1 MRGCKRMLFQL
12 MLLLLSVTVAEAQI
26 VISGSVYGGGNEG
39 NVGGSTSVTVRA
51 GDINKVY
58 GGARMANIAKN
69 ALVNIDGENASNYIL
84 INYVYGGN
92 DIAGTIGTNLM
103 TFDVPNVLTRKTE
116 NKIDGSWNAFVRIS
130 TKTTT
135 TGEAPNTTVE
145 EAEDAQKVYI
155 GQLFGG
161 SNGEY
166 FYQEESG
173 VHKIYDYN
181 DHTKLIASGTKDL
194 IEPKL
199 KKTYLEILGGSIV
212 YAYGGGNNATITDKT
227 VICLDNPSKVV
238 NTITDVNNPNADNTG
253 ELLTNDRFE
262 NKMGINITLS
272 YPESDAFQIG
282 RLFGGNNMADMAI
295 RPRWNLQ
302 RGKVRDL
309 YGGGNEG
316 RMTSPEGLLLQV
328 EGEGMKVDNVYGGCR
343 KADVH
348 PLYDNDDNRPVAY
361 EDIQLDP
368 SDNPNNI
375 PGGYAAR
382 VRILGGDVNNVYGGN
397 DISGN
402 VYGGNTVG
410 ILTSIRGNVYGGG
423 NGSYAYTDNP
433 LLKDNPRWHDLYYN
447 PDQVLQKAGVTVSD
461 DDLKSAEALNIFRP
475 NAEKV
480 SILVRGTKTKPV
492 VIKGALYVGGNSAS
506 LREHVSGGSS
516 SINSN
521 ESATHLKIGSYVT
534 IDKVFLGNNGENM
547 IKYNDAEDQVS
558 LRGEGVLKTFARTN
572 LTTPNSKF
580 NSMVLTTPKV
590 FEKYMEGCAMKV
602 KPNILFESKSRKDP
616 FDYIPYTT
624 YIGSF
629 YCGGNVGSILVPG
642 KMSVDFTHEVVIYDK
657 LVGGCNKAKVVET
670 TYNAE
675 YLGGLIGDPEPT
687 VSPQTI
693 GDKLVL
699 NLSGLKIEPK
709 RWNDGGTALEWNT
722 YIGTEK
728 CTPVTSGSGTSEN
741 PILADENDMKRRL
754 RGGNIYGGCD
764 ESGIVNGNVVINVNA
779 SIINRND
786 LFDEVKTNADDGEES
801 LYLNDVLEYGKQ
813 HYHILERHTGVI
825 LGLQGMDVL
834 GMALNIF
841 GGGKGPGTEIWGST
855 TINLNKGYVFQ
866 VFGGS
871 EEGVIGKPGDNG
883 ALAYNSAYSCYVNLK
898 GSSPGVS
905 KANAYNMNMP
915 ECEFI
920 YGGGFEGP
928 IAGNTVVSLGN
939 GRIFNSFAGSCDADI
954 YGHTETYIGYR
965 HDVENEKGVVTGQV
979 DGFPYIR
986 DMVYG
991 GNDLGGA
998 IKNLEPKDFS
1008 DRLRTY
1014 DDKVTDDPN
1023 NFDLSGKIHKKTVA
1037 EASNPNV
1044 LKASAYVEYNQGRA
1058 IAIFGGHYGTYDYT
1072 STTSEYQR
1080 ELAAKPYLDNTFVN
1094 LSPTSSDVLK
1104 NPGKK
1109 NTVDFV
1115 YGGSQGYP
1123 GDFDSNRMQDRSYV
1137 LIDIPEDMDN
1147 YKTMQVFGAGAWGG
1161 LGMKGE
1167 KVESNAAEV
1176 NLDKKSAIVDLVR
1189 GQIDA
1194 VYGGSYHT
1202 GFTRRTVVNVPTG
1215 SKIQVNNLFG
1225 GAYGEDLSS
1234 RCDVYEANVNYKSA
1248 DAMVKQAIYGG
1259 NNAYRRTLYG
1269 RVTIDKPVYT
1279 GELDN
1284 NNEGKLATVY
1294 GAGYGANTW
1303 SQYTEVNLNNGAR
1316 VKEVYGGGQLG
1327 RVMNPA
1333 SVAKWKVQA
1342 DAELQTEY
1350 NTKHTAWEALPA
1362 EEKALTP
1369 EPQLSTVTLEMGD
1382 TYTDLGLD
1390 DPIVKANSLGYAEA
1404 SWKTGKFNTNVYI
1417 NSGAVVDV
1425 NLVTKSYG
1433 AGYDGGYAY
1442 AGGLGDTKIDGSG
1455 DVYGT
1460 TYIGLLGGEVKKDLY
1475 AGGTVGSVMNRYV
1488 PAKKKENNVEV
1499 DNPDYFTAKTYA
1511 YIEGG
1516 TARNVYGGGWQGSV
1530 GKHTGAKVDGKD
1542 LPIAGSTTDDVLGE
1556 SNVVIGIRKDLRE
1569 AQKPADYPAGG
1580 LSYSKGIPAI
1590 LRNAYSGG
1598 EGGAVYGTANLTI
1611 NNGYIGYYYDSSDSK
1626 YKEKL
1631 NDETW
1636 SDGVGE
1642 NRLEDCGNAFGGG
1655 YDDLSSVDFT
1665 NVKMYGG
1672 IIRNSLHGGGE
1683 IATIGRGTTKETTG
1697 AERDLDQVYKNG
1709 KTHVEMYNGHV
1720 LRNVFAGGKGYN
1732 KLKYGVGNELYTDGY
1747 VFGQTEV
1754 YIHGGEIGTEE
1765 GIAKEYG
1772 NVFGGGDIGYVYSSG
1787 YKYANSRKT
1796 ETGSPGHYY
1805 YYNNDAVK
1813 GDTLTEDCKVVVS
1826 PYLQVKLG
1834 NTVTDGDKTYQAYD
1848 YVPTEYLNKL
1858 GKKTSVT
1865 ATGTKEW
1872 PDEWKKLITEEGDVD
1887 RGVIIHNAVFAGG
1900 NVSTNS
1906 DKTYANATTVF
1917 GNVTATLY
1925 DVYHRDFISIGTEHV
1940 GGLYGGGNFS
1950 MVDGY
1955 RELNITNYGTD
1966 YFSLDQQIDLPT
1978 YRSLSNRERAYFK
1991 LRYECKANVT
2001 FHSDQAS
2008 IPDSRQYT
2016 AGEKI
2021 DEDVYLRL
2029 LERYGAQVENAFTPW
2044 GICSIY
2050 AGRLLNTIQRADF
2063 CGVFGSRMV
2072 LQGAKDRVADTEQ
2085 NTDYTINRVGE
2096 LSLNK
2101 KKTVR
2106 TTENGFTIP
2115 DTGNDA
2121 EHGNYFGIY
2130 SVVNYLGNLTS
2141 DVHFYDPY
2149 VGSATDNEGHS
2160 YQNGTTTYYTYKA
2173 GNPTSGK
2180 RNKAEGSHQVALA
2193 SGVHLELTTEK
2204 STEETKDYG
2213 YITGVVELDL
2223 INVKKDKVM
2232 GGGFVYAKNEHRV
2245 PKYFPNKKNVLLAN
2259 QNQEEGDEAITFK
2272 RFCYSSSDEPSGTEA
2287 ANAIVISRDGAG
2299 NGGSD
2304 AYTLYSWQTSG
2315 NFIHPEKPIVD
2326 DCYPTNNAY
2335 DSSKSPYSVAHYWYV
2350 KGEVYV
2356 YDQIVSAYTGSASAY
2371 QKESQLNLTITA
2383 ASNGKLQLL
2392 NVKPNLYAY
2401 KMPKAEGSATLVKIG
2416 SINDGDG
2423 HPIDHVTVN
2432 NEHDTYKLNDVI
2444 TWWDWHQLNADERAC
2459 FVTETWVNCVTIKVT
2474 ENAKDSV
2481 YVPGTYV
2488 VDTTDKTA
2496 AQTLFNN
2503 NKIKDADGNPVKDG
2517 NGNDATF
2524 DYIFRSSN
2532 NISHDQGYVLTFDMT
2547 TPTVWGKYYTS
2558 KTHGNDQTDQTKGA
2572 NDISA
2577 PTFYPTTSGVYGT
2590 HNYIVGEIVT
2600 KATIDAYTAGFGEKV
2615 KPAYVAI
2622 NKVTYTSGGNTAT
2635 ANKGSAISKTVYEG
2649 ITDAGEKANF
2659 EAALVCINTVKL
2671 ADGVYL
2677 GKGDLLSASQIA
2689 ALKTKYAE
2697 TKTIVNEVEQTI
2709 EDTKLKADIDAAMK
2723 EAYICVEAGNY
2734 GGQQYTNAE
2743 NYDVIDGWC
2752 ALSKA
2757 DRDNGHFTF
2766 NYDALDLLTSPT
2778 YLSLD
2783 GTNPEKFPTESATQ
2797 TAYGET
2803 YSKRVPIEYDAI
2815 CNHAFTST
2823 TNSKNYAVGNKIGQ
2837 AEYEALPNDQCHYT
2851 RVDLESGQTKAYIV
2865 LDNFTYYGVPY
2876 GKGQIIDDYDTY
2888 FDLHSDANYASKVT
2902 EKEFGSSG
2910 THYYCYET
2918 YTGATQGAVITEEN
2932 YNQLPNEQKNFI
2944 IQGKEPVETSTLYV
2958 SSESDIFDVSKER
2971 VYTVVYQYTYYENE
2985 DRNNVKFTNE
2995 LHVINVHVQMESGV
3009 PVIGPLTPPDIV
3021 LPGTAV
3027 SMTTP
3032 DVAVGSYPPL
3042 GNGWEVYGNETDA
3055 KLHRNGEEYEN
3066 GVDPLYWYQNGD
3078 YYINYYSRN
3087 YLGKMY
3093 APKPMPL
3100 KVANYH
3106 DLDAVMKDKEHHMYV
3121 DRPDVDR
3128 PSKIYIDNRDCQS
3141 DVTKSELDLL
3151 KDFFDLSLQT
3161 AKVTTGEGATVGH
3174 ELLNNHV
3181 RGARNLEFILRSDIS
3196 PKAYTPWSPIGTKTV
3211 GECFEGNLHGDGYT
3225 ISGLTSSLF
3234 NNLCGEVYNLGVTG
3248 TFDAPGIVEEGT
3260 GYLENCWVKKADGA
3274 VTAGTKALFG
3284 SMTNTESRTVH
3295 IVNSY
3300 YPQENGYTTQ
3310 MGATEKPLKAF
3321 YNGEV
3326 AYNLNDFYLF
3336 KRYCDN
3342 KTPALTTNDY
3352 KYYSKTVPTGEQVGN
3367 DNGTLLI
3374 ETGHYESQNGPYLLN
3389 GSDNAG
3395 SYVEWRFADGDFM
3408 YAAGT
3413 IPSAKNER
3421 TYTDANKK
3429 EHYYPI
3435 WPDDYI
3441 YFGQALSYGHVE
3453 GRTHEDEPS
3462 VIRKQGGRLLDTE
3475 ENNRVFRAPAYF
3487 GNNTMSAAHFNP
3499 YAVFAQTK
3507 EDDTTIEAYK
3517 GMTAIDFSGGNGD
3530 VAGGYGYGAVAAS
3543 GTQPAK
3549 FYPPLLDDD
3558 GISDFTNVDLTRN
3571 LLVYTSS
3578 TASVTTENTV
3588 KTKLI
3593 EDTYQETNNQYRTV
3607 AEATNLRQAQTIRG
3621 HWVQKVNN
3629 VYKATRDHFLVD
3641 KQDFNAPIAYTF
3653 ANDENNKAHR
3663 MWYQRLPENYVGKK
3677 NNDGTF
3683 IANSAG
3689 WEGVSLPFTA
3699 DIVTTNVKGEITHF
3713 YGDNS
3718 TGHEYWLRQ
3727 LQSGST
3733 MTQNGETGE
3742 YTAVFHRPAATNS
3755 SEDNKVFTNDFL
3767 WDHYYSNNT
3776 FDDLNTDKY
3785 PGTYYKADNQ
3795 GIVNTYEYYPRLANA
3810 TPYIIGFPGERY
3822 YEFDLSGNFEAKTAK
3837 ATTPTKLSAQVIT
3850 FASKEN
3856 AIIGVSDTE
3865 LASGKVTATA
3875 TVSGHNTTFNFV
3887 PNYSSMEVEGY
3898 ILNAAGSSYEVGTN
3912 VETVPFRPYFVTLTA
3927 GAREQT
3933 RSIVFSDE
3941 QTQLQGKDKGQH
3953 QEDEEHFGLNTYA
3966 KRKKIIV
3973 ESNLRETTEV
3983 RIMNTAG
3990 ITLNTFAIEPGET
4003 VETRINTSGVYI
4015 VQTTDGH
4022 YNKKLVVR

>member
-1 MRGCKRMLFQL
+1 MRGCKQMLL
-12 MLLLLSVTVAEAQI
+12 LLLLLSVTVAEAQI

-58 GGARMANIAKN
+58 GGARMANIAQN
-69 ALVNIDGENASNYIL
+69 ALVNIDGENASNYIV

-103 TFDVPNVLTRKTE
+103 TFNVPGVLTRKTE

-135 TGEAPNTTVE
+135 IGEAPNTTVE
-145 EAEDAQKVYI
+145 EATDAQKIYI

-166 FYQEESG
+166 FYQEENG
-173 VHKIYDYN
+173 THNIYDYN
-181 DHTKLIASGTKDL
+181 DHTKLIASNTTGF

-227 VICLDNPSKVV
+227 VICLDNPSKVI
-238 NTITDVNNPNADNTG
+238 TSITDNTNPNADTDG

-262 NKMGINITLS
+262 NKMGINIALS

-309 YGGGNEG
+309 FGGGNEG

-343 KADVH
+343 KADVR

-368 SDNPNNI
+368 TDNPNNI

-410 ILTSIRGNVYGGG
+410 IFTSIRGNVYGGG
-423 NGSYAYTDNP
+423 NGSYAYTDNTE
-433 LLKDNPRWHDLYYN
+433 LINNPRWHDLYYN
-447 PDQVLQKAGVTVSD
+447 PDQVLQKANVTVTNP
-461 DDLKSAEALNIFRP
+461 DLRSAEALNIFRP

-480 SILVRGTKTKPV
+480 SILVRGTQTKPV
-492 VIKGALYVGGNSAS
+492 VIKGSLYVGGNSAS
-506 LREHVSGGSS
+506 LREQNTGGSS
-516 SINSN
+516 SVSIT

-547 IKYNDAEDQVS
+547 IKYNDAEESVS
-558 LRGEGVLKTFARTN
+558 LRGEGVLKTFARTD
-572 LTTPNSKF
+572 LTSDNSKF

-602 KPNILFESKSRKDP
+602 KPNVLFESKSRKDP
-616 FDYIPYTT
+616 YDYIPYTT

-642 KMSVDFTHEVVIYDK
+642 KMTVDFAHAVVIYNK
-657 LVGGCNKAKVVET
+657 LVGGCNNAKVVAT
-670 TYNAE
+670 TNYNAE
-675 YLGGLIGDPEPT
+675 YLGGLIGAPEDP

-709 RWNDGGTALEWNT
+709 RWNNDGTALEWNT
-722 YIGTEK
+722 YIGNTP
-728 CTPVTSGSGTSEN
+728 CTPETEGTY
-741 PILADENDMKRRL
+741 PADAPHHASDDDMNRRL
-754 RGGNIYGGCD
+754 VGGNIYGGCD

-801 LYLNDVLEYGKQ
+801 LYQNNVLGYGKQ
-813 HYHILERHTGVI
+813 HYHILQRHTGVI
-825 LGLQGMDVL
+825 LGQQGMDVL
-834 GMALNIF
+834 GHALNIF
-841 GGGKGPGTEIWGST
+841 GGGKGTGTEIWGST

-871 EEGVIGKPGDNG
+871 EEGKIGQSGTNG
-883 ALAYNSAYSCYVNLK
+883 ELSYNSAYSCYVNLK
-898 GSSPGVS
+898 GSAAGVS
-905 KANAYNMNMP
+905 KVNAYNTDMP

-920 YGGGFEGP
+920 YGGSFEGP

-954 YGHTETYIGYR
+954 LGHTETYIGYR
-965 HDVENEKGVVTGQV
+965 HNVEDEKGAVTGQV

-998 IKNLEPKDFS
+998 IKNMEPKDFS
-1008 DRLRTY
+1008 NRLRTY
-1014 DDKVTDDPN
+1014 DANVTNDPN
-1023 NFDLSGKIHKKTVA
+1023 NFDLSGKVYKKTEA

-1058 IAIFGGHYGTYDYT
+1058 VAIFGGHFGTYDYT
-1072 STTSEYQR
+1072 SNTSKYKR
-1080 ELAAKPYLDNTFVN
+1080 ELATKPYLDNTFVN
-1094 LSPTSSDVLK
+1094 FRPTSSDVLK

-1109 NTVDFV
+1109 NTVDFI

-1137 LIDIPEDMDN
+1137 LIDIPEDMEN

-1161 LGMKGE
+1161 LGMKGD
-1167 KVESNAAEV
+1167 KVASDAAEV
-1176 NLDKKSAIVDLVR
+1176 NLDRKSAIVDLVR
-1189 GQIDA
+1189 GNIDA
-1194 VYGGSYHT
+1194 AYGGSYHT

-1225 GAYGEDLSS
+1225 GAYGENLSS

-1248 DAMVKQAIYGG
+1248 DAIVKQAIYGG

-1269 RVTIDKPVYT
+1269 RVNIEKSVNT

-1284 NNEGKLATVY
+1284 NNQGKLAKVY
-1294 GAGYGANTW
+1294 GAGYGAGTW
-1303 SQYTEVNLNNGAR
+1303 SQYTEVNLKNGAK
-1316 VKEVYGGGQLG
+1316 VSEVYGGGQLG
-1327 RVMNPA
+1327 RVMNTA
-1333 SVAKWKVQA
+1333 SVAKWA
-1342 DAELQTEY
+1342 PIASAEILDKY
-1350 NTKHTAWEALPA
+1350 NTDHAAWAALT
-1362 EEKALTP
+1362 EEQKKETP
-1369 EPQLSTVTLEMGD
+1369 EPVYSGEVSLSLGG
-1382 TYTDLGLD
+1382 TYTDLGLT
-1390 DPIVKANSLGYAEA
+1390 DPIVKANSLGYAET
-1404 SWKTGKFNTNVYI
+1404 SWKTEKFNTNVYI

-1425 NLVTKSYG
+1425 NLVTKSFG
-1433 AGYDGGYAY
+1433 PGYDGGYAY
-1442 AGGLGDTKIDGSG
+1442 AGGLGDSSIDGSG
-1455 DVYGT
+1455 DVYGS

-1488 PAKKKENNVEV
+1488 PSG
-1499 DNPDYFTAKTYA
+1499 DDGYFTAKTHA

-1530 GKHTGAKVDGKD
+1530 GKHTGATVGDKF
-1542 LPIAGSTTDDVLGE
+1542 LPIAGDIDDDVLGE

-1569 AQKPADYPAGG
+1569 AQKPAGLPAT
-1580 LSYSKGIPAI
+1580 LTYTKGVPAI
-1590 LRNAYSGG
+1590 QRNAYSGG
-1598 EGGAVYGTANLTI
+1598 EGGAIFGTANLTI
-1611 NNGYIGYYYDSSDSK
+1611 NNGYIGYTFENKTGTTYTNYSDH

-1642 NRLEDCGNAFGGG
+1642 NRLEDCGSAFGGG

-1683 IATIGRGTTKETTG
+1683 IATIGRGTTKQSSG
-1697 AERDLDQVYKNG
+1697 AERELDQVYKNG

-1732 KLKYGVGNELYTDGY
+1732 KLKYGQGNELYTDGY

-1754 YIHGGEIGTEE
+1754 YIHGGEIGTEA

-1787 YKYANSRKT
+1787 YAASKAANQG
-1796 ETGSPGHYY
+1796 TGSPNHIYY
-1805 YYNNDAVK
+1805 KDSNGN
-1813 GDTLTEDCKVVVS
+1813 LTEDCKVVVS
-1826 PYLQVKLG
+1826 PYLQVAPNKS
-1834 NTVTDGDKTYQAYD
+1834 VTYDKTYQAYD
-1848 YVPTEYLNKL
+1848 YVPTEYLNTL
-1858 GKKTSVT
+1858 GKKTSQNESGIKQWP
-1865 ATGTKEW
+1865 AEW
-1872 PDEWKKLITEEGDVD
+1872 NDLITEEGEGKNKVD
-1887 RGVIIHNAVFAGG
+1887 RGIIIHNAVFAGG
-1900 NVSTNS
+1900 NVSTSS

-1966 YFSLDQQIDLPT
+1966 YFSLDQQINLET
-1978 YRSLSNRERAYFK
+1978 YRTLSNRERAYFK
-1991 LRYECKANVT
+1991 LRYECNATIT
-2001 FHSDQAS
+2001 FHSEQEGV
-2008 IPDSRQYT
+2008 PDSSQYVKDET
-2016 AGEKI
+2016 I

-2029 LERYGAQVENAFTPW
+2029 VERYGSQVESAFTPW

-2101 KKTVR
+2101 KRSVR
-2106 TTENGFTIP
+2106 VA
-2115 DTGNDA
+2115 DTGDDA

-2130 SVVNYLGNLTS
+2130 SVVNCLGNLTS
-2141 DVHFYDPY
+2141 DEHFDDPY
-2149 VGSATDNEGHS
+2149 EGTVAE
-2160 YQNGTTTYYTYKA
+2160 GAGKTYYGFKA
-2173 GNPTSGK
+2173 YNPTSGK
-2180 RNKAEGSHQVALA
+2180 RNMAKCLHQVALA
-2193 SGVHLELTTEK
+2193 SGVHLELTTEN
-2204 STEETKDYG
+2204 STEDTKDYG

-2223 INVKKDKVM
+2223 INVKKDKVV

-2245 PKYFPNKKNVLLAN
+2245 PKYFPKKKNVLLAEH
-2259 QNQEEGDEAITFK
+2259 NQEEGDEAITFK
-2272 RFCYSSSDEPSGTEA
+2272 RFYYENSNLPTGTEA
-2287 ANAIVISRDGAG
+2287 QDARVISGTDSDFGGA
-2299 NGGSD
+2299 
-2304 AYTLYSWQTSG
+2304 LKSWQTSG
-2315 NFIHPEKPIVD
+2315 NFIHPEKHIVD

-2401 KMPKAEGSATLVKIG
+2401 KMPQTKGSATLVKIG
-2416 SINDGDG
+2416 SVKDGDG
-2423 HPIDHVTVN
+2423 KPIDNVTVN

-2481 YVPGTYV
+2481 YAPGTYV

-2496 AQTLFNN
+2496 AQSLFNN

-2517 NGNDATF
+2517 NGKVATF

-2558 KTHGNDQTDQTKGA
+2558 KTHGESQTDQTKGA
-2572 NDISA
+2572 NDLPA
-2577 PTFYPTTSGVYGT
+2577 PTFYPQTSGVYGT
-2590 HNYIVGEIVT
+2590 HNYIVGEIIT
-2600 KATIDAYTAGFGEKV
+2600 KATVDAYAAGFGDKV

-2635 ANKGSAISKTVYEG
+2635 ANKGSAISSTIYNG
-2649 ITDAGEKANF
+2649 ITNAGEKANF
-2659 EAALVCINTVKL
+2659 EAAKVCISTVKL

-2677 GKGDLLSASQIA
+2677 GKGDLLSQNQIDE
-2689 ALKTKYAE
+2689 LKIQYGG
-2697 TKTIVNEVEQTI
+2697 EVDATDENTS
-2709 EDTKLKADIDAAMK
+2709 LKQEIDNAMK
-2723 EAYICVEAGNY
+2723 EAYICVVAGNY
-2734 GGQQYTNAE
+2734 GGQQYSNTT

-2752 ALSKA
+2752 ALSKT
-2757 DRDNGHFTF
+2757 DRTTGQFTF
-2766 NYDALDLLTSPT
+2766 NKDAFDLLTSPT
-2778 YLSLD
+2778 YLSLE
-2783 GTNPEKFPTESATQ
+2783 GEGAAKFPAESATQ
-2797 TAYGET
+2797 AAYGTT
-2803 YSKRVPIEYDAI
+2803 YSQQVPIEYDAI
-2815 CNHAFTST
+2815 CNNAFEYNNTSYT
-2823 TNSKNYAVGNKIGQ
+2823 VGQKISQ
-2837 AEYEALPNDQCHYT
+2837 AAYEALPNDQCHYT
-2851 RVDLESGQTKAYIV
+2851 RVELGSGQTKAYIV

-2876 GKGQIIDDYDTY
+2876 GKGQVIEDYDTY
-2888 FDLHSDANYASKVT
+2888 YDITQSEYASKVT
-2902 EKEFGSSG
+2902 EKDFGSPG
-2910 THYYCYET
+2910 PATHYYCYET
-2918 YTGATQGAVITEEN
+2918 YTGASQGAVIDETT
-2932 YNQLPNEQKNFI
+2932 YNTLPNKQKNFI

-2958 SSESDIFDVSKER
+2958 SSESDIFDLSKER
-2971 VYTVVYQYTYYENE
+2971 VYSVVYQYTYYENE

-3021 LPGTAV
+3021 IPGTAV
-3027 SMTTP
+3027 TMTTP
-3032 DVAVGSYPPL
+3032 DVTVGSYPPL
-3042 GNGWEVYGNETDA
+3042 GNGWEVYSNETDA
-3055 KLHRNGEEYEN
+3055 KLHQNGEEYEN

-3078 YYINYYSRN
+3078 YYINFYSRN
-3087 YLGKMY
+3087 YLCKMY

-3106 DLDAVMKDKEHHMYV
+3106 DLDAVMKDKDHHMYV

-3128 PSKIYIDNRDCQS
+3128 PSKIYIDNRTCQS
-3141 DVTKSELDLL
+3141 DATKSELDLL
-3151 KDFFDLSLQT
+3151 KDFFDLSVQT
-3161 AKVTTGEGATVGH
+3161 AKVTTEGQATTGH
-3174 ELLNNHV
+3174 ELLDDHV
-3181 RGARNLEFILRSDIS
+3181 HGARNLEFILRSDVS
-3196 PKAYTPWSPIGTKTV
+3196 PKAYTSWMSIGSNNTIDNPTTPAV
-3211 GECFEGNLHGDGYT
+3211 DEALPNGQCFEGNLHGDGYT

-3234 NNLCGEVYNLGVTG
+3234 AHFCGEAYNLGVTG
-3248 TFDAPGIVEEGT
+3248 SFTTSGIADEGS
-3260 GYLENCWVKKADGA
+3260 GYLENCWVKSSNNTDAKAAKAVFGTPTNNTWAGA
-3274 VTAGTKALFG
+3274 
-3284 SMTNTESRTVH
+3284 RTIH
-3295 IVNSY
+3295 MVNCY
-3300 YPQENGYTTQ
+3300 YPTENQYTAHDGDYGLPTV
-3310 MGATEKPLKAF
+3310 KPLQAF
-3321 YNGEV
+3321 YTGEV

-3342 KTPALTTNDY
+3342 KPASAANAYT
-3352 KYYSKTVPTGEQVGN
+3352 YYSKTAPTGLEPGN
-3367 DNGTLLI
+3367 DYGTLKI
-3374 ETGHYESQNGPYLLN
+3374 ETGHYESKAGPYLLN
-3389 GSDNAG
+3389 DYSDHYVG
-3395 SYVEWRFADGDFM
+3395 SYVERRFADGDFM
-3408 YAAGT
+3408 YADGT

-3421 TYTDANKK
+3421 IYTETDNNGNKT

-3441 YFGQALSYGHVE
+3441 YFGQALNYNHVE
-3453 GRTHEDEPS
+3453 GRTHQDEPS
-3462 VIRKQGGRLLDTE
+3462 VINKLGGRLLETE
-3475 ENNRVFRAPAYF
+3475 QNNRVFRAPAYI
-3487 GNNTMSAAHFNP
+3487 GNNTMSVAHFNP
-3499 YAVFAQTK
+3499 YAVFAQSNNK
-3507 EDDTTIEAYK
+3507 VEEAYLDTVAYR

-3530 VAGGYGYGAVAAS
+3530 LTGGYQYGAVAATS
-3543 GTQPAK
+3543 TQPAK

-3558 GISDFTNVDLTRN
+3558 GIVDFTNVDLTRN
-3571 LLVYTSS
+3571 LLAYTDA
-3578 TASVTTENTV
+3578 THASATTENTIS
-3588 KTKLI
+3588 TKFI
-3593 EDTYQETNNQYRTV
+3593 EETYQETHDTYHTV
-3607 AEATNLRQAQTIRG
+3607 AEANNLRQEKTVRG
-3621 HWVQKVNN
+3621 HWVKWTGAEGKPYQAV
-3629 VYKATRDHFLVD
+3629 RDQYLVD
-3641 KQDFNAPIAYTF
+3641 KEEFNAPIEYWFDNT
-3653 ANDENNKAHR
+3653 HR
-3663 MWYQRLPENYVGKK
+3663 MWYQRLPETYVGKRK
-3677 NNDGTF
+3677 ASGTGF
-3683 IANSAG
+3683 IGNGAG
-3689 WEGVSLPFTA
+3689 WEGISLPFTA
-3699 DIVTTNVKGEITHF
+3699 ERVTTNTKGEITHF
-3713 YGDNS
+3713 YGSSS
-3718 TGHEYWLRQ
+3718 TGHEYWLRHFT
-3727 LQSGST
+3727 GIDTDHST
-3733 MTQNGETGE
+3733 DAEKVANFNRPDNGTIK
-3742 YTAVFHRPAATNS
+3742 
-3755 SEDNKVFTNDFL
+3755 KVDGNTFL
-3767 WDHYYSNNT
+3767 WDYYYKHNSY
-3776 FDDLNTDKY
+3776 DDLNSDKY
-3785 PGTYYKADNQ
+3785 PDSYYSTSR
-3795 GIVNTYEYYPRLANA
+3795 TYENYPLLACA

-3822 YEFDLSGNFEAKTAK
+3822 YEFDLSGNFEAKTAS
-3837 ATTPTKLSAQVIT
+3837 ATIPTKLSAQVIT
-3850 FASKEN
+3850 F
-3856 AIIGVSDTE
+3856 VSPLGEHIHVSETE
-3865 LASGKVTATA
+3865 MSGKHET
-3875 TVSGHNTTFNFV
+3875 GGGYDFV
-3887 PNYSSMEVEGY
+3887 PNFTSRTLDGVAY
-3898 ILNAAGSSYEVGTN
+3898 ILNTDDTDVDKRGNSYKKVANGAQTI
-3912 VETVPFRPYFVTLTA
+3912 PFRPYFVVA
-3927 GAREQT
+3927 SSGNSAAKRAS
-3933 RSIVFSDE
+3933 SIIFSNE
-3941 QTQLQGKDKGQH
+3941 TTQLEGNDKD
-3953 QEDEEHFGLNTYA
+3953 LNADDKAYDLDIYA
-3966 KRKKIIV
+3966 KRKKIV
-3973 ESNLRETTEV
+3973 VTSNLRESTEV
-3983 RIMNTAG
+3983 RIVNAAG
-3990 ITLNTFAIEPGET
+3990 MTISIFTIEPGET
-4003 VETRINTSGVYI
+4003 VETRINNAGIFI
-4015 VQTTDGH
+4015 VQSTDGRH
-4022 YNKKLVVR
+4022 LKKLAIK